1 MTKPDYQKL
10 KPYQEM
16 YLAPHLTDSDY
27 AVTSHPTD
35 EYNCAAWAFE
45 DTENIWWPG
54 YPEQYYWPE
63 RGSKDTINYLL
74 DYLQRHGFQPCKNRQ
89 LESGWMKIAIYCNNQ
104 GSARH
109 LARQMDDGK
118 WTSKCGDMEDI
129 THELQDLEGGLYGQV
144 AHVLKKKRT

>member
-109 LARQMDDGK
+109 LARQMDDGSGLASVEIWK
-118 WTSKCGDMEDI
+118 TSLTSYKILRAVSMAK
-129 THELQDLEGGLYGQV
+129 L
-144 AHVLKKKRT
+144 RTY